1 MKQVRSLGFLS
12 LAFLLCSLLGHTQQ
26 TSTAGQGAT
35 VIVPPLVNF
44 SSVLTDGNGKPLN
57 GVVGVTFYLYKD
69 SQGGSPLW
77 METQNVQPDKV
88 GHYKV
93 MLGSTT
99 TQGLPAELF
108 ASGEARWLGV
118 QVQGKEEQPRV
129 SLLSVPYA
137 LKALD
142 AETLGGKPASAFVA
156 STQANSNSGSRGTS
170 DALSG
175 SGKKNYI
182 PLWLSATKLGDS
194 NIFQSATGNLGLGT
208 TAPAAQLDVNGAS
221 DLRNTLT
228 LFPNRSAPTL
238 LINGTG
244 FKVSNTGF
252 VGFVKGQTFPGTGTI
267 TGVTTASGSG
277 LSGGGTTG
285 TLNLS
290 LLKTCTINQV
300 LQWNGSAWG
309 CATAGI
315 GTITG
320 VTPGTDLTG
329 GGTSGNVTLNL
340 DTTKVPQ
347 LNAANT
353 FTGNQVINGNLSDA
367 GNISAA
373 GSIVGQTGSLT
384 ANSNGEVLLI
394 TQNGSGGA
402 LVGQSSGS
410 QGVAGLATATSGV
423 TTGVSGVSE
432 SATGFGVEGAG
443 ATGVRGVGLSS
454 KGAAGLF
461 ENQNGGAILIGLGP
475 GLATVFNVDGSGNLT
490 TNGSIN
496 SALTLQG
503 NVTDPCAGFVSA
515 NVIGGSGN
523 IVNSGVTGA
532 TIGGGGS
539 GNLVTDDFGTVGG
552 GRQNEAGD
560 NSGLTCDASFATVA
574 GGLENTA
581 SGPASIVAGGELN
594 ISSGNH
600 STVAGGGFN
609 TASGQ
614 YSFVAGGADNEAVG
628 DFSFA
633 AGQSAVATDSGA
645 FLWCADDGSQCGSA
659 GPNSFEVAVYG
670 PIFFYDGPNGSGCNL
685 SAGGGSWNC
694 SSDRNLKDN
703 IVPIDSRSVLER
715 VAQLPITQWKMKAE
729 PAGRKHIGPMAQ
741 DFYAAFGLGDNDRY
755 IALGDGQGVALAAVQ
770 ALYQIVQEKD
780 GQIRKI
786 NQQLQ
791 SIREM
796 DSQLKRQLQ
805 ELHHAQSRKLTSLE
819 ERLTRLEAQGRMAR
833 TGRTTTEAQGKQRF
847 SQPGGGI

>member
-12 LAFLLCSLLGHTQQ
+12 LAFLLCSLLGHAQQ

-156 STQANSNSGSRGTS
+156 SSQANSNPIN
-170 DALSG
+170 DASSG
-175 SGKKNYI
+175 SGKKNYV

-194 NIFQSATGNLGLGT
+194 KIFQSATGNLGLGT
-208 TAPAAQLDVNGAS
+208 TAPAAQLDVNGTS

-228 LFPNRSAPTL
+228 LFPNGGAPTL
-238 LINGTG
+238 SVNGTA
-244 FKVSNTGF
+244 FKVSNTGL

-290 LLKTCTINQV
+290 LLKTCTTNQV

-340 DTTKVPQ
+340 DTSKVPQ
-347 LNAANT
+347 LNSANT
-353 FTGNQVINGNLSDA
+353 FTGNQTINGNLSDA
-367 GNISAA
+367 GNITAA
-373 GSIVGQTGSLT
+373 GSIVGQTGSFA
-384 ANSNGEVLLI
+384 ANSNGEVLLV

-410 QGVAGLATATSGV
+410 QGVAGLATATSGI
-423 TTGVSGVSE
+423 TIGVSGVSE

>member
-1 MKQVRSLGFLS
+1 MSLGRKLKPKWG
-12 LAFLLCSLLGHTQQ
+12 AFMRQVHGVGVLTLILLLCNFFGHAQQ
-26 TSTAGQGAT
+26 PSNGGQPAGA
-35 VIVPPLVNF
+35 IVPPLVSF
-44 SSVLTDGNGKPLN
+44 SGALTDGSGKALN

-77 METQNVQPDKV
+77 METQNVQLDKT

-93 MLGSTT
+93 MIGSATA
-99 TQGLPAELF
+99 QGVPAELF

-118 QVQGKEEQPRV
+118 QAQGQEEQPRV
-129 SLLSVPYA
+129 LLLSVPYA

-156 STQANSNSGSRGTS
+156 SSQANSMPGNAGIN

-175 SGKKNYI
+175 SGKKNYV

-194 NIFQSATGNLGLGT
+194 KIFQSATGNLGLGT
-208 TAPAAQLDVNGAS
+208 TAPAAQLDVNGTS

-228 LFPNRSAPTL
+228 LFPNGSAPTL
-238 LINGTG
+238 SVNGTA
-244 FKVSNTGF
+244 FKVSNTGL

-290 LLKTCTINQV
+290 LLKTCASGQL
-300 LQWNGSAWG
+300 LQWNGNAWV
-309 CATAGI
+309 CATAGT

-320 VTPGTDLTG
+320 VTAGTDLTG

-340 DTTKVPQ
+340 DTSKVPQ

-353 FTGNQVINGNLSDA
+353 FTGNQAINGNLNAS
-367 GNISAA
+367 
-373 GSIVGQTGSLT
+373 GSISGQTGSFSGSTGIFGNIL
-384 ANSNGEVLLI
+384 SVI
-394 TQNGSGGA
+394 QKGSGSGLTVASGGGA
-402 LVGQSSGS
+402 A
-410 QGVAGLATATSGV
+410 VAATS
-423 TTGVSGVSE
+423 SS
-432 SATGFGVEGAG
+432 GFGVFAEGSTGIAG
-443 ATGVRGVGLSS
+443 IGPIGGSFSS
-454 KGAAGLF
+454 
-461 ENQNGGAILIGLGP
+461 NGTILQGTN
-475 GLATVFNVDGSGNLT
+475 LAQTVEFSVDSSGNLT

-496 SALTLQG
+496 GALTLQG

-515 NVIGGSGN
+515 NVIGGTGN

-594 ISSGNH
+594 TASGDH
-600 STVAGGGFN
+600 STVAGGVNN

-614 YSFVAGGADNEAVG
+614 VSFVAGGAGNEAAG

-633 AGQSAVATDSGA
+633 AGQNAVATDSGA
-645 FLWCADDGSQCGSA
+645 FLWCASAGTQCGSA
-659 GPNSFEVAVYG
+659 GTNSFEVAVYG
-670 PIFFYDGPNGSGCNL
+670 PILFYDGPNGSGCNL

-715 VAQLPITQWKMKAE
+715 VARLPITQWKMKAE

-741 DFYAAFGLGDNDRY
+741 DFYAAFGLGDSDRY

-780 GQIRKI
+780 GQIRKL

-791 SIREM
+791 SIRET
-796 DSQLKRQLQ
+796 DGQLKKQLQ
-805 ELHHAQSRKLTSLE
+805 ELHHAQSHKITALE
-819 ERLTRLEAQGRMAR
+819 QRLTRLEAQGRMAR
-833 TGRTTTEAQGKQRF
+833 TGPITTEARARKDPFNPEVEYEFQSNRF
-847 SQPGGGI
+847 NGDA

>member
-12 LAFLLCSLLGHTQQ
+12 LALLLCSLFGHAQQ

-44 SSVLTDGNGKPLN
+44 SGVLTDGNGKPLN

-69 SQGGSPLW
+69 SQGGPPLW
-77 METQNVQPDKV
+77 METQNVQPDKT

-93 MLGSTT
+93 TLGSATA
-99 TQGLPAELF
+99 QGVPAQLF

-118 QVQGKEEQPRV
+118 QPQGLEEQPRML
-129 SLLSVPYA
+129 LLSVPYA

-142 AETLGGKPASAFVA
+142 AETLGGKPASAFA
-156 STQANSNSGSRGTS
+156 TTSSSGGNSGLKGDTPGTIT
-170 DALSG
+170 G
-175 SGKKNYI
+175 SGTMGHI
-182 PLWLSATKLGDS
+182 PKFTGATTIGNSA
-194 NIFQSATGNLGLGT
+194 IFQNNTGNVGVGT
-208 TAPAAQLDVNGAS
+208 TTPAANLDVNGTS
-221 DLRNTLT
+221 HIRNTLT
-228 LFPNRSAPTL
+228 LFPNGSAPTL
-238 LINGTG
+238 SVNGTALSINNKG
-244 FKVSNTGF
+244 AVNF
-252 VGFVKGQTFPGTGTI
+252 VNGQKFPGTGTI
-267 TGVTTASGSG
+267 TGVTA
-277 LSGGGTTG
+277 
-285 TLNLS
+285 
-290 LLKTCTINQV
+290 
-300 LQWNGSAWG
+300 
-309 CATAGI
+309 
-315 GTITG
+315 
-320 VTPGTDLTG
+320 GTDLTG
-329 GGTSGNVTLNL
+329 GGTSNNVTLNL

-373 GSIVGQTGSLT
+373 GSIVGQTGSFT
-384 ANSNGEVLLI
+384 ANSNGEVLLV

-432 SATGFGVEGAG
+432 STTGFGVEGAG

-454 KGAAGLF
+454 KGAAGVF

-496 SALTLQG
+496 SVLTLQG
-503 NVTDPCAGFVSA
+503 NVTDPCSGLVSA
-515 NVIGGSGN
+515 NVIGGTGN

-539 GNLVTDDFGTVGG
+539 GNVVTDDFGTVGG
-552 GRQNEAGD
+552 GERNEAGD
-560 NSGLTCDASFATVA
+560 NSGSTCDASFATVA
-574 GGLENTA
+574 GGGFNTA
-581 SGPASIVAGGELN
+581 SGYASTVAGGDNNTASGTASIVAGGELN
-594 ISSGNH
+594 TASGDH
-600 STVAGGGFN
+600 STVAGGVNN

-614 YSFVAGGADNEAVG
+614 LSFVAGGVGNEAFG

-633 AGQSAVATDSGA
+633 AGQNAVTTDSGA
-645 FLWCADDGSQCGSA
+645 FLWCASGGTQCGSA
-659 GPNSFEVAVYG
+659 GTNSFEVAVYG

-715 VAQLPITQWKMKAE
+715 VAHLPITQWKMKAE

-741 DFYAAFGLGDNDRY
+741 DFYAAFRLGDNDRY
-755 IALGDGQGVALAAVQ
+755 IALGDGQGVALAAIQ
-770 ALYQIVQEKD
+770 ALYQVVQEKD
-780 GQIRKI
+780 GQVRKLR
-786 NQQLQ
+786 QQLQ
-791 SIREM
+791 VVRATEA
-796 DSQLKRQLQ
+796 QLKKQIQ
-805 ELHHAQSRKLTSLE
+805 DLHRAQSRKITSLE
-819 ERLTRLEAQGRMAR
+819 ERLTRLEAQGLVAR
-833 TGRTTTEAQGKQRF
+833 TSPITTEARSKHRS
-847 SQPGGGI
+847 SQSGGRM